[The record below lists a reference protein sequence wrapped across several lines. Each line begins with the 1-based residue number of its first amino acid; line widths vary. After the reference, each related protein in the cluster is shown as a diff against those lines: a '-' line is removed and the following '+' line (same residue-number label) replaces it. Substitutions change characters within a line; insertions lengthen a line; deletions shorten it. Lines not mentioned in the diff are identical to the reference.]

1 MTAISCALVFAAVL
15 IWLLRRLVKL
25 PGPVEVLTEIGR
37 RVTSREKLRALE
49 VRLEAV
55 NMKIS
60 PELFT
65 ALRFSSAIVLAAAGG
80 ALIWREP
87 VPGIALLVLALI
99 AYKLPEAHLD
109 KLEKNRKEDI
119 NREFPIMVDMVR
131 IYAQA
136 SDLYQALKIV
146 PHALKGELAG
156 QMQVLSAELE
166 ISPLAE
172 ALENFAHRCGL
183 RQVQDFVGVVLQG
196 IRSGMD
202 VDEILQRYSSMAYE
216 RRVTEIK
223 RKIKTQPLILSVLPG
238 MLMFSLILLWVLP
251 MYTNIIQK
259 LKAF

>member
-1 MTAISCALVFAAVL
+1 VL
-15 IWLLRRLVKL
+15 A
-25 PGPVEVLTEIGR
+25 GIGSK
-37 RVTSREKLRALE
+37 VASREKLRALG
-49 VRLEAV
+49 VRLEAL
-55 NMKIS
+55 NIKIS

-65 ALRFSSAIVLAAAGG
+65 ALRFSAAIVLSVSG
-80 ALIWREP
+80 AVVMGNAP
-87 VPGIALLVLALI
+87 FPGLALLVLALV
-99 AYKLPEAHLD
+99 AYKLPESHLD
-109 KLEKNRKEDI
+109 KLEKNRREEI

-146 PHALKGELAG
+146 PHALKGELAR

-166 ISPLAE
+166 IAPLAE

>member
-1 MTAISCALVFAAVL
+1 MTTLSCTLVFVSVL
-15 IWLLRRLVKL
+15 TWLLRRFAKL
-25 PGPVEVLTEIGR
+25 PGPVELMARIGYM
-37 RVTSREKLRALE
+37 VTSREKLHALG
-49 VRLEAV
+49 VRMEAV
-55 NMKIS
+55 NIKFS
-60 PELFT
+60 PELLT
-65 ALRFSSAIVLAAAGG
+65 ALRFSFTIILSVTGVVV
-80 ALIWREP
+80 IWKAP
-87 VPGIALLVLALI
+87 FLGLSMLVLALA
-99 AYKLPEAHLD
+99 AYKLPESYLD
-109 KLEKNRKEDI
+109 KLEKNRKEEI

-146 PHALKGELAG
+146 PHALKGELAK

-166 ISPLAE
+166 IAPLAE

-238 MLMFSLILLWVLP
+238 LLMFSLILLWVLP

>member
-1 MTAISCALVFAAVL
+1 
-15 IWLLRRLVKL
+15 
-25 PGPVEVLTEIGR
+25 VEVLAGIGSK
-37 RVTSREKLRALE
+37 VASREKLRALG
-49 VRLEAV
+49 VRLEAL
-55 NMKIS
+55 NIKIS

-65 ALRFSSAIVLAAAGG
+65 ALRFSAAIVLSVSG
-80 ALIWREP
+80 AVVMGNAP
-87 VPGIALLVLALI
+87 FPGLALLVLALV
-99 AYKLPEAHLD
+99 AYKLPESHLD
-109 KLEKNRKEDI
+109 KLEKNRREEI

-146 PHALKGELAG
+146 PHALKGELAR

-166 ISPLAE
+166 IAPLAE

>member
-1 MTAISCALVFAAVL
+1 MTISCVLVFVSILA
-15 IWLLRRLVKL
+15 WLLRCFATLS
-25 PGPVEVLTEIGR
+25 GPVKVLARIGHG
-37 RVTSREKLRALE
+37 VTSSEKLHALG

-55 NMKIS
+55 NIKMP

-65 ALRFSSAIVLAAAGG
+65 ALRFSAMIILSVSG
-80 ALIWREP
+80 AVVIWK
-87 VPGIALLVLALI
+87 VPFLGLSMLVLALM
-99 AYKLPEAHLD
+99 AFKLPEWYLD
-109 KLEKNRKEDI
+109 KLEKNRKEEI

-146 PHALKGELAG
+146 PHALKGELAR

-166 ISPLAE
+166 IAPLAE

-216 RRVTEIK
+216 RRVTEVK

-238 MLMFSLILLWVLP
+238 MLMFGLILLWVLP
-251 MYTNIIQK
+251 MYTNILQK